1 MRDNVRAFVKLAA
14 EAFEL
19 DGPVYE
25 FGSYLV
31 EGQEELAD
39 LRPLFP
45 NQYYVGCD
53 LRPGPGVDRI
63 EDLAALSL
71 ADGVA
76 QTIVCVETLEHV
88 FEARRAVDEMIR
100 VLAPGGVIL
109 IAAPLDFHI
118 HDHPSDYWRLT
129 PSCLTR
135 LLAPLDAA
143 LVGWQGNER
152 FPHTVF
158 ALGAKRPVS
167 ARFVRGANQFVAAM
181 QQWVA
186 LAAADERWQRRLKRW
201 AAQWLTSKSE
211 HVRRRDY
218 FQVQFVLDMPR
229 GADWKHELLQG
240 AGEGSGFRVQGSGR
254 AS

>member
-1 MRDNVRAFVKLAA
+1 MRDNVRAFVELAA
-14 EAFEL
+14 DTFAL
-19 DGPVYE
+19 RGPVYE
-25 FGSYLV
+25 FGSYLI

-45 NQYYVGCD
+45 RRRYVGCD

-71 ADGVA
+71 DDGSA

-88 FEARRAVDEMIR
+88 FEARRAVEEMVR
-100 VLAPGGVIL
+100 VLAPGGVML

-118 HDHPSDYWRLT
+118 HDHPSDYWRFT

-135 LLAPLDAA
+135 LLSPLDAT

-158 ALGAKRPVS
+158 AIGAKRPVPVG
-167 ARFVRGANQFVAAM
+167 FVHGANQFVASM
-181 QQWVA
+181 QRWVS
-186 LAAADERWQRRLKRW
+186 AAASEERWQRRLKRW
-201 AAQWLTSKSE
+201 AAQLFISKSE
-211 HVRRRDY
+211 HVRRRDF
-218 FQVQFVLDMPR
+218 FQVRFVLDMPR
-229 GADWKHELLQG
+229 GHDWKQDLLEG
-240 AGEGSGFRVQGSGR
+240 AGFGIQRSGSG
-254 AS
+254 